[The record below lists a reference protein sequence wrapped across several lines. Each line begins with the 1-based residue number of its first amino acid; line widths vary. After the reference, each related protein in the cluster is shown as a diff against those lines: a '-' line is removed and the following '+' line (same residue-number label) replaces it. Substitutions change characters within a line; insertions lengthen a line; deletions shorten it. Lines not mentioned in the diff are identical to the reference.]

1 MTHLASY
8 WKRTFLAIAVVLGIA
23 LCCCTAIAQS
33 GAGSIQGTVT
43 DSTGA
48 VIPGASIHVVNQ
60 GTNIA
65 VDTKSNGV
73 GFYQIPDLFT
83 GTYVVTIT
91 SPGMKTYKQTIELLV
106 AQNAVINPAMTT
118 GNVTQQVTV
127 TADTVQLTT
136 TDNGTI
142 ASTLENQR
150 INQLPMN
157 GRNILQLA
165 AETTPGLGSCNQDS
179 NGQCANGLMG
189 YGMEYVADGVTL
201 EGREFGGGHVGQ
213 AQFPDPDSIQE
224 MRVETTGLNA
234 QYATPATGVITTKSG
249 TNSLHGSL
257 FWTTRNSYFGVAKQ
271 RQNPSTYVAPPYIRN
286 EIGGSVGGPIV
297 LPHVY
302 HGKDKSFFFFAY
314 ERYSLASI
322 AGETA
327 TVPSTLWRNGDFSTM
342 IGSSGALQSLYDPNT
357 TVYSGGTWTRQTFT
371 NEFTEGPGAGP
382 ANCNGDT
389 NCIPLNRESPT
400 AQVVN
405 AISPLPSPQY
415 SSVNPLLGT
424 NLSANNPTELRA
436 PTYTFRLDHEFNEN
450 NRAYLRFTMT
460 PETQTVLRNQP
471 SAQPATIAAT
481 VNGTKYPANASGDTY
496 YQYFMLPVS
505 VGYTHV
511 FSPTFYSETIA
522 SQQWF
527 QEQNNAGGSPL
538 TDFESEMG
546 LPNNFGEPGFPYF
559 ENIVFPVDGTQFIY
573 GVTQIIDNL
582 DENLVKTMGKHQIM
596 FGGRYRHER
605 FGSRPD
611 EAQDNIQFNGY
622 GTALLNSSSSP
633 SAYSSV
639 TNTGQLNADFFIGA
653 PQIYSVNKQ
662 ASYQHM
668 HDMEFDAYI
677 QDNYHVA
684 RNVTL
689 NLGLRYEAHPAMW
702 EKYGLMTNFD
712 LKNDAMVLGAPIATL
727 ISEGFTTQA
736 AINNDEF
743 DGAKFETASQAG
755 MPDKLINDNNLVFL
769 PRVGVAWQPFGHW
782 GTVIRGG
789 YGIYAFPVPFRSS
802 VKNVAGNNPFQ
813 INYQMQFNSAG
824 QSPDCISSY
833 ELRAA
838 QSTASGVSTYPQ
850 NCTPSSPVGA
860 MPVMGVNSSNAVNS
874 SSTTSILPGFGNFA
888 INPDYPV
895 DRATNINFTIEQ
907 PTKWNSAIRVSYV
920 FSHGSRLDQY
930 FYYNNHPSN
939 FVWEMQN
946 GVNAVPSGGSSV
958 IGTSAANTYS
968 STATGPYDQTTWGG
982 NSLSQKSG
990 WSNDNQLQVS
1000 YQKLYHHGMAWQVM
1014 FDWQKNLR
1022 NGGNWSRDNQVDP
1035 YENYLT
1041 TAAANTT
1048 IGYPLC
1054 TTVTAGVGCTAKNT
1068 PDTVAG
1074 TPIAMAL
1081 PPKPPTGTP
1090 AWAFYHALDKFENY
1104 GTVDTAT
1111 PKKQLQYTYI
1121 VDLPMGRGKKFFGR
1135 ANRLVDELVG
1145 GYQIAGDANLYSS
1158 DFTITATNWGPTSA
1172 LQVYKHKYPITD
1184 CRTGKCYTNY
1194 LWWNGYIPP
1203 TTISTNTCGAG
1214 ITATTTVPSNY
1225 TPYQTPMDTA
1235 CAAPVAGKAVTD
1247 QYYGSNEVGI
1257 IVPGASQATAV
1268 SIAYAPSPSSSSSGS
1283 WSGANPFSKTV
1294 LDGPFNMVNDAS
1306 LFKVFPVTERV
1317 NFRFNMDIFNL
1328 FNNQGSVAPSGS
1340 DGTQNLT
1347 ITSNNSARQVQFSL
1361 RLNF

>member
-1 MTHLASY
+1 MA
-8 WKRTFLAIAVVLGIA
+8 W
-23 LCCCTAIAQS
+23 QS
-33 GAGSIQGTVT
+33 R
-43 DSTGA
+43 DK
-48 VIPGASIHVVNQ
+48 IP
-60 GTNIA
+60 
-65 VDTKSNGV
+65 
-73 GFYQIPDLFT
+73 P
-83 GTYVVTIT
+83 
-91 SPGMKTYKQTIELLV
+91 
-106 AQNAVINPAMTT
+106 
-118 GNVTQQVTV
+118 
-127 TADTVQLTT
+127 
-136 TDNGTI
+136 
-142 ASTLENQR
+142 
-150 INQLPMN
+150 
-157 GRNILQLA
+157 
-165 AETTPGLGSCNQDS
+165 
-179 NGQCANGLMG
+179 
-189 YGMEYVADGVTL
+189 
-201 EGREFGGGHVGQ
+201 
-213 AQFPDPDSIQE
+213 
-224 MRVETTGLNA
+224 
-234 QYATPATGVITTKSG
+234 
-249 TNSLHGSL
+249 
-257 FWTTRNSYFGVAKQ
+257 
-271 RQNPSTYVAPPYIRN
+271 TYVAPPYIRN

-342 IGSSGALQSLYDPNT
+342 IGSSGALQTLYDPNT
-357 TVYSGGTWTRQTFT
+357 TTYTGGTWTRQTFT
-371 NEFTEGPGAGP
+371 SEFTEGPGAGP
-382 ANCNGDT
+382 SNCDGDT

-481 VNGTKYPANASGDTY
+481 VNGVKYPANASGDTF

-511 FSPTFYSETIA
+511 FSPTFYSETVA

-527 QEQNNAGGSPL
+527 QEQNNAGGTPL
-538 TDFESEMG
+538 ANFESQLG

-559 ENIVFPVDGTQFIY
+559 ENIVFPVNGTQFIY

-582 DENLVKTMGKHQIM
+582 DENLVKTMGKHQFM

-668 HDMEFDAYI
+668 HDMEFDAYV
-677 QDNYHVA
+677 QDNYRMA
-684 RNVTL
+684 RNLTL

-702 EKYGLMTNFD
+702 EKYGLMTGFD

-727 ISEGFTTQA
+727 ISEGMTTQA

-755 MPDKLINDNNLVFL
+755 LPDKLINDDNLVL
-769 PRVGVAWQPFGHW
+769 MPRVGVAWQPFGHW
-782 GTVIRGG
+782 GTVLRGG

-802 VKNVAGNNPFQ
+802 VKNVAGNNPYQ

-833 ELRAA
+833 ELRSV

-850 NCTPSSPVGA
+850 NCSPSSPVGA

-907 PTKWNSAIRVSYV
+907 PTKWNSAIRISYV

-958 IGTSAANTYS
+958 IGTSA
-968 STATGPYDQTTWGG
+968 GQHLLQHGHRP
-982 NSLSQKSG
+982 LR
-990 WSNDNQLQVS
+990 SNHVGRQL
-1000 YQKLYHHGMAWQVM
+1000 HE
-1014 FDWQKNLR
+1014 
-1022 NGGNWSRDNQVDP
+1022 P
-1035 YENYLT
+1035 E
-1041 TAAANTT
+1041 
-1048 IGYPLC
+1048 
-1054 TTVTAGVGCTAKNT
+1054 
-1068 PDTVAG
+1068 
-1074 TPIAMAL
+1074 
-1081 PPKPPTGTP
+1081 
-1090 AWAFYHALDKFENY
+1090 E
-1104 GTVDTAT
+1104 
-1111 PKKQLQYTYI
+1111 
-1121 VDLPMGRGKKFFGR
+1121 
-1135 ANRLVDELVG
+1135 RLV
-1145 GYQIAGDANLYSS
+1145 QR
-1158 DFTITATNWGPTSA
+1158 
-1172 LQVYKHKYPITD
+1172 Q
-1184 CRTGKCYTNY
+1184 
-1194 LWWNGYIPP
+1194 
-1203 TTISTNTCGAG
+1203 
-1214 ITATTTVPSNY
+1214 
-1225 TPYQTPMDTA
+1225 
-1235 CAAPVAGKAVTD
+1235 PVA
-1247 QYYGSNEVGI
+1247 
-1257 IVPGASQATAV
+1257 SQLPEAL
-1268 SIAYAPSPSSSSSGS
+1268 SPRNRMAGH
-1283 WSGANPFSKTV
+1283 V
-1294 LDGPFNMVNDAS
+1294 
-1306 LFKVFPVTERV
+1306 
-1317 NFRFNMDIFNL
+1317 
-1328 FNNQGSVAPSGS
+1328 
-1340 DGTQNLT
+1340 
-1347 ITSNNSARQVQFSL
+1347 
-1361 RLNF
+1361 RLAEEPAQRRKLEPR

>member
-1 MTHLASY
+1 MNDLASY
-8 WKRTFLAIAVVLGIA
+8 RKHTFLAVVVVLGIA
-23 LCCCTAIAQS
+23 LCCSIAMAQS

-48 VIPGASIHVVNQ
+48 VIPGAIIHVVNQ

-65 VDTKSNGV
+65 VDTKSNAV
-73 GFYQIPDLFT
+73 GFYQVPDLFT

-91 SPGMKTYKQTIELLV
+91 APGMKTYKQTIELLV
-106 AQNAVINPAMTT
+106 AQNAAINPSMTA

-257 FWTTRNSYFGVAKQ
+257 FWTTRNSYWGTAKQ
-271 RQNPSTYVAPPYIRN
+271 RQSPSNYVSPPYIRN

-342 IGSSGALQSLYDPNT
+342 IGSSGALQTLYDPNT
-357 TVYSGGTWTRQTFT
+357 TVYKGGTWTRQTFT
-371 NEFTEGPGAGP
+371 QEFSEGPGAGP
-382 ANCNGDT
+382 TNCNGDT

-415 SSVNPLLGT
+415 ASVNPLLGT

-436 PTYTFRLDHEFNEN
+436 PTYTFRLDHAFNEN

-481 VNGTKYPANASGDTY
+481 VNGVNYPANASGDTF

-511 FSPTFYSETIA
+511 FSPTFYSETVA

-527 QEQNNAGGSPL
+527 QEQNNAGGTPL
-538 TDFESEMG
+538 ANFESQMG

-582 DENLVKTMGKHQIM
+582 DENLVKTMGKHQLL

-668 HDMEFDAYI
+668 HDMEFDAYV
-677 QDNYHVA
+677 QDNYRIA
-684 RNVTL
+684 RNLTL

-702 EKYGLMTNFD
+702 EKYGLMTSFD

-736 AINNDEF
+736 AISNDEN

-755 MPDKLINDNNLVFL
+755 LPDKLINDDNLVFL

-782 GTVIRGG
+782 GTVLRGG

-802 VKNVAGNNPFQ
+802 VKNVAGNNPYQ
-813 INYQMQFNSAG
+813 INYQMQFNSPG

-833 ELRAA
+833 ELRAV
-838 QSTASGVSTYPQ
+838 QSGASGVSTYPQ
-850 NCTPSSPVGA
+850 NCTPSSSVGT
-860 MPVMGVNSSNAVNS
+860 MPIMGVNSSNAVNS
-874 SSTTSILPGFGNFA
+874 SSTNSILPGFGNFA

-907 PTKWNSAIRVSYV
+907 PTKWNSAIRISYV

-982 NSLSQKSG
+982 NSMSQKSG
-990 WSNDNQLQVS
+990 WSNDNQLQAS
-1000 YQKLYHHGMAWQVM
+1000 YQKLYHHGIAWQVM

-1048 IGYPLC
+1048 FGYPIC
-1054 TTVTAGVGCTAKNT
+1054 TTGVVCTKGA
-1068 PDTVAG
+1068 PDTFAG
-1074 TPIAMAL
+1074 TPISMAL

-1090 AWAFYHALDKFENY
+1090 SWAFYHALDKFENY

-1121 VDLPMGRGKKFFGR
+1121 VDLPMGRGKKFFGT
-1135 ANRLVDELVG
+1135 ANRLVDEIVG

-1158 DFTITATNWGPTSA
+1158 DFTITATHWGPTNP

-1184 CRTGKCYTNY
+1184 NRNGHVYTNY

-1203 TTISTNTCGAG
+1203 TQIASNACGTG
-1214 ITATTTVPSNY
+1214 ITGNPTTTVPSNY
-1225 TPYQTPMDTA
+1225 QPYQTPMDVG
-1235 CAAPVAGKAVTD
+1235 CSAPVGGKTVTD
-1247 QYYGSNEVGI
+1247 QYYGSDEVGI

-1268 SIAYAPSPSSSSSGS
+1268 SIGYQPSPNTSSSGS
-1283 WSGANPFSKTV
+1283 WAGANPFSKTV
-1294 LDGPFNMVNDAS
+1294 LDGPFNFVNDAS
-1306 LFKVFPVTERV
+1306 LFKVFPITERV

-1347 ITSNNSARQVQFSL
+1347 TTSNNSARMVQFSL